1 MNVRTTTRF
10 RRERSAVPSARA
22 FVRHALRPVS
32 ALDVADRL
40 ELATA
45 EACNNAILHAGG
57 PAFTVSVD
65 VDGRRAVVTVSD
77 DGAGF
82 DLPETLQMPAPYDT
96 GHRGLPLMH
105 ALVDEVEV
113 SCNGRGTTV
122 VLTLGLSDEGAG
134 LGVPVTVDS

>member
-1 MNVRTTTRF
+1 MSVRTTTRF

-32 ALDVADRL
+32 TLDVADRL

-65 VDGRRAVVTVSD
+65 VDGRRAIVTVSD

-82 DLPETLQMPAPYDT
+82 ELPETLHMPAPYDT
-96 GHRGLPLMH
+96 GRRGLPLMH
-105 ALVDEVEV
+105 ALVDEVQV
-113 SCNGRGTTV
+113 SSNGHGTTV
-122 VLTLGLSDEGAG
+122 VLSLGLRDEDAG